1 VRAARSAGCQAA
13 QACRRRAHASRRPR
27 TAVTVYLDASVV
39 LRILLRQPRRL
50 AAWGRW
56 EAAYSSEL
64 LGIEAR
70 RGIDPLRRPRPA
82 DVPPHSTRT
91 GRGTGPTPWPRRG
104 LPGAAPPI
112 PTAVKT
118 LDAIH
123 LASALLLRERRTAS
137 LIFATHDP
145 QQLRAARALGF
156 ECLGM

>member
-1 VRAARSAGCQAA
+1 M
-13 QACRRRAHASRRPR
+13 
-27 TAVTVYLDASVV
+27 TVYLDASVV
-39 LRILLRQPRRL
+39 LRILLQQPRRL

-70 RGIDPLRRPRPA
+70 RVVDRLRVKAALDDHELA
-82 DVPPHSTRT
+82 DVHHDLTRIERAIGAIPLT
-91 GRGTGPTPWPRRG
+91 RPVLHRAA
-104 LPGAAPPI
+104 LPM